1 MAALTGVGMDL
12 RFTWLLAIVLPLVA
26 SCSSPVGIVKKAR
39 DVDPKGDA
47 KLCAAEYNLPVIPPE
62 QDGAFHVAGPG
73 ETLQH
78 ICKVYGLDLAKV
90 ARINRL
96 LPPYTLKDGET
107 VFLPAQALLAED
119 QNKRSSKGPHAV
131 TLTEATAKRTVAN
144 AIIGIGTKDP
154 LVPELGF
161 PVPGGVLTSPF
172 GYRWGK
178 LHKGL
183 DIAAPV
189 GKPVLACADGRVI
202 FTGSRKRFRR
212 YGNTVLIDHGRG
224 VYTYYAHLSNIIAQK
239 NQRVRKGQKIGL
251 VGSTGR
257 STGPHLHLEVRVA
270 NRMYNPLAYLSPKDL
285 TGTLVAKHFSHS
297 PMGPVRA
304 GWQIPDLLTA
314 RR

>member
-1 MAALTGVGMDL
+1 MDL
-12 RFTWLLAIVLPLVA
+12 RFTWLAVILLLLVA
-26 SCSSPVGIVKKAR
+26 SCSSPVGIVKKTGEI
-39 DVDPKGDA
+39 DPKGDPT
-47 KLCAAEYNLPVIPPE
+47 LRVAEYNFPVIPPE
-62 QDGAFHVAGPG
+62 QDGAFHVVGPG
-73 ETLQH
+73 ETLRH
-78 ICKVYGLDLAKV
+78 ICTVYGLDVAKV
-90 ARINRL
+90 ARINKL

-107 VFLPAQALLAED
+107 VFLPAQALLAEGRD
-119 QNKRSSKGPHAV
+119 TGPSKGSRAI
-131 TLTEATAKRTVAN
+131 TLTEDTAKRTVAK
-144 AIIGIGTKDP
+144 AIIGTKDP

-172 GYRWGK
+172 GYRWGR

-183 DIAAPV
+183 DIAAPI

-202 FTGSRKRFRR
+202 FTGSRKKFRR

-224 VYTYYAHLSNIIAQK
+224 VYTYYAHLSDIITKK
-239 NQRVRKGQKIGL
+239 NQRVRKGQKIAL

-257 STGPHLHLEVRVA
+257 STGPHCHLEVRVA

-285 TGTLVAKHFSHS
+285 TGTLVAKRFSDA

-314 RR
+314 SR